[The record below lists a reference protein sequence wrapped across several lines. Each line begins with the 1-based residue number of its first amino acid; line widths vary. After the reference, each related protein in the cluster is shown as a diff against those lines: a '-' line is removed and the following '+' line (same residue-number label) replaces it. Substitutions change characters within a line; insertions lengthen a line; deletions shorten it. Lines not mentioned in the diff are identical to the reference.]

1 MQSSQHKRKRN
12 SPQFSLV
19 TKKQRNNTPLQ
30 VVIDSAQQTRQDLHN
45 ISTQLSSLSLAQT
58 KQAKTHIDNITNELD
73 NMKNDIKIIKKTLE
87 VMARAMGVDTY
98 EPEKEEAPPEYN
110 YNA

>member
-12 SPQFSLV
+12 SPHFSLV
-19 TKKQRNNTPLQ
+19 TKKARTNTSIQ
-30 VVIDSAQQTRQDLHN
+30 VVIDSAQQTHRDLHD
-45 ISTQLSSLSLAQT
+45 ISTQLTSLSLAQT
-58 KQAKTHIDNITNELD
+58 KQTEICMDNITNELD
-73 NMKNDIKIIKKTLE
+73 NMKSDIKIIKKTLE

-110 YNA
+110 YYA